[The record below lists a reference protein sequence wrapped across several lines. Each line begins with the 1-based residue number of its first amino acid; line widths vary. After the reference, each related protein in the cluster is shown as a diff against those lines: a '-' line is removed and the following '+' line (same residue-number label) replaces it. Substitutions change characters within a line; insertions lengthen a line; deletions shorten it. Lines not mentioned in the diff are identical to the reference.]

1 MFQPKYAILHKP
13 TGSYMPVPTGYK
25 GRGSSNWEP
34 TEKAGNQ
41 DPRLFN
47 TLIAAK
53 RALSSWLMGMHK
65 PVIGYED
72 FWDRRDCPVQEGIEI
87 VRVPSRKREEMSI
100 VELQFTIKSVVV

>member
-1 MFQPKYAILHKP
+1 MFQSKYAILHKP
-13 TGSYMPVPTGYK
+13 TGSYMPVPTGYR

-34 TEKAGNQ
+34 TEKVGNQ

-65 PVIGYED
+65 PVMEYDDVWG
-72 FWDRRDCPVQEGIEI
+72 RSALVQEGVEI
-87 VRVPSRKREEMSI
+87 IPVPSRKREEMSI